1 MGPRRPIVQ
10 RRFAPR
16 CLVAGRDDARF
27 ARVFVV
33 GPAVEKTTGDESTG
47 LELGLALT
55 EDTFPEAKTLDALC
69 TPDSASLKTAPLA
82 FPGPWTDPNVA
93 ARSHQLAIVRAVLVD
108 EVPEYT
114 RKLFARVRSV
124 YTYGIFSYELFTVAA
139 DMSWLVLN
147 HALGERFVT
156 FYDGKIP
163 LVRSGS
169 GERRTLPAPNFQ
181 AIYDTLT
188 SWWRR
193 GPNADPWCVELRSTG
208 QPLRVSPSMRGLFD
222 WARAEQLLHGQR
234 NRLLETIF
242 PKFRVSAAHPGY
254 HIQTPG
260 SAARDLND
268 VADLINHLWGRTVPG
283 GRLYPAP
290 VGREVLVIG
299 WSGTDSVVEIPG
311 TTFMLETPTHSPV
324 GPSDAYIV
332 IRGVRFDDRFYE
344 YDASWESTAYPTE
357 FLFGPA
363 DALEVREWLTASDP
377 QPDNV
382 EFLDRLFVMRIHE
395 GRVSLPRRPEVVLG
409 LPRTRREGTWWL
421 VRADHPLDA
430 FNHVRHLNAGTSCKP
445 GSEHSCLIE
454 QVFTGTFEA
463 LKEELAT
470 LGITEAEPLNTTRVP
485 GRGWLAPDVE
495 PPF

>member
-1 MGPRRPIVQ
+1 M
-10 RRFAPR
+10 A
-16 CLVAGRDDARF
+16 
-27 ARVFVV
+27 
-33 GPAVEKTTGDESTG
+33 GPAVETTTGDDSVSP
-47 LELGLALT
+47 ELVPELT
-55 EDTFPEAKTLDALC
+55 EDEFPDTKTLDALS
-69 TPDSASLKTAPLA
+69 TPDPASLKTAPLT
-82 FPGPWTDPNVA
+82 FPGPWTDPDVA
-93 ARSHQLAIVRAVLVD
+93 ARSHQLAIARAVLVD
-108 EVPEYT
+108 EVPEQT
-114 RKLFARVRSV
+114 QKLFARVRSI

-139 DMSWLVLN
+139 DTSWLVLD
-147 HALGERFVT
+147 HALGERFVS
-156 FYDGKIP
+156 FYDGNIP
-163 LVRSGS
+163 LVRSSS
-169 GERRTLPAPNFQ
+169 GARRTLPVPNFQ

-188 SWWRR
+188 KWWRK
-193 GPNADPWCVELRSTG
+193 GSNSDPWCVELRSTG

-242 PKFRVSAAHPGY
+242 PKLRVYAAHPGY
-254 HIQTPG
+254 HLQTPG

-324 GPSDAYIV
+324 GPSDSYIV

-357 FLFGPA
+357 LLFGPA
-363 DALEVREWLTASDP
+363 DAQGVRSWLTASDP
-377 QPDNV
+377 QPDYV
-382 EFLDRLFVMRIHE
+382 EFLDRLFVMRTHA
-395 GRVSLPRRPEVVLG
+395 GRVSLPRRPGVALA
-409 LPRTRREGTWWL
+409 LPGARREGTWWL

-445 GSEHSCLIE
+445 GSEHGCLIE

-463 LKEELAT
+463 LKEELAK
-470 LGITEAEPLNTTRVP
+470 LGITEAEPLNTTRLP